1 MARCNY
7 ALTTPKHTAYNKLIQ
22 AQLELISLP
31 TLKNFLVTLLPPLR
45 ISGSL
50 SSIQFSAQVRLV
62 NYLTSRATVSCV
74 GDMVLSSLKRLS
86 RALSLRD
93 ATTDAT
99 APDQSDQPQGHMDR
113 QLHIHHRS
121 SPKASVYGH
130 SPAHSATTLHGPE
143 HAPTDLSAQDSM
155 GSSDAIVQVMTIG
168 DSVITVETHRRDYDE
183 TEEPV
188 AKRRK
193 KSFGIRRVKSAPSA
207 VQSAP
212 LHGSITTIE
221 ATHNDSWLRSWS
233 FPLVGWKDLNLVRRM
248 RRSSNLKHARKGA
261 RRGKASCD
269 LDFDRQSPESAAI
282 HDTADCPHPMMS
294 GAYQE
299 SPSHMNFAI
308 DEPGISPRTSIHVG
322 TGLAN
327 SEQNGNHPDSCNEG
341 QIHRKDSHF
350 HEVNQAKERA
360 AAELSA
366 STRRISSDERSSGSL
381 AFLLRPIDWFK
392 EHHASVFGLEY
403 SDSSSSSA
411 STPPSP
417 TCRPSQPPRRTEA
430 IPIPHTRPAQRR
442 MSLGSTRSEVYMEP
456 PLHLPPGLEAP
467 VAGQAGPAD
476 WLHRGWEEHYRQ
488 SAKSSH
494 RACHP
499 LAAARCLPTRAE
511 ESQQHNV
518 CQAGSPNKQPRD
530 PAGYHSR
537 SWELPARWKGKSLRR
552 PDCLECSGAGG
563 EGHRCTSREGAC
575 VTTITLG
582 ECMFAEE
589 LEPPAQ

>member
-1 MARCNY
+1 
-7 ALTTPKHTAYNKLIQ
+7 
-22 AQLELISLP
+22 
-31 TLKNFLVTLLPPLR
+31 
-45 ISGSL
+45 
-50 SSIQFSAQVRLV
+50 
-62 NYLTSRATVSCV
+62 
-74 GDMVLSSLKRLS
+74 MVLSSLKRLS

-99 APDQSDQPQGHMDR
+99 MPDQLDQSQGHMDR
-113 QLHIHHRS
+113 LLHIHHRS
-121 SPKASVYGH
+121 SPKASVYEH
-130 SPAHSATTLHGPE
+130 SSAHSATTLHNSE
-143 HAPTDLSAQDSM
+143 HIPTNLSAQDSM
-155 GSSDAIVQVMTIG
+155 GSSDAIVQIMTIG

-183 TEEPV
+183 TEETV

-193 KSFGIRRVKSAPSA
+193 KSFGIRRVKSAPAATLS
-207 VQSAP
+207 VP

-221 ATHNDSWLRSWS
+221 STQNDNWLRSWS
-233 FPLVGWKDLNLVRRM
+233 FPLVNWKDLNLVRRM
-248 RRSSNLKHARKGA
+248 RRSSNLKHARKEA

-269 LDFDRQSPESAAI
+269 LTLDRQSSGSAAI
-282 HDTADCPHPMMS
+282 HESADCAYPMMS

-299 SPSHMNFAI
+299 SPSHLNLAT
-308 DEPGISPRTSIHVG
+308 DEPGISPRTSIHMG
-322 TGLAN
+322 TGLTD
-327 SEQNGNHPDSCNEG
+327 SERNGNHPDSSNEG

-350 HEVNQAKERA
+350 HEANQPKERA

-366 STRRISSDERSSGSL
+366 STRRLSSDERSSGHL

-411 STPPSP
+411 SAPPSP
-417 TCRPSQPPRRTEA
+417 TSRLSQPPRRTEA
-430 IPIPHTRPAQRR
+430 LPIPHTRPAQRR

-456 PLHLPPGLEAP
+456 PLHLPPGFEVP
-467 VAGQAGPAD
+467 GAGQAGPAD

-488 SAKSSH
+488 SAEHSH

-511 ESQQHNV
+511 EPQQHNV
-518 CQAGSPNKQPRD
+518 CQAGPSNKHPRD
-530 PAGYHSR
+530 LAGLHSR
-537 SWELPARWKGKSLRR
+537 SWELPAGWKGKSLRR

-563 EGHRCTSREGAC
+563 EGHRCTSKEGAC

-582 ECMFAEE
+582 ECMFAKG
-589 LEPPAQ
+589 LEQPAE